1 MATIEF
7 VHVSKKFENGFV
19 AVDDFSL
26 SLLDG
31 ELMVLVGPS
40 GCGKSTALRILA
52 GLEDPTEG
60 EVRIDGRNVSTIA
73 PQGRDIAMVFQ
84 SYALYPHMTVRE
96 NIEFGLKLHHVS
108 DDEITRRVAFASEL
122 LGLSELLQRRPK
134 ALSGGQRQRVAMGR
148 AIVREP
154 KVFLMDEPLSN
165 LDAKLRVHMRSEI
178 LRLQRRLKTTMLYV
192 THDQVEA
199 MTMGT
204 RVAVMREGALL
215 QVGTPKEIYNH
226 PANAFIA
233 GFIGSP
239 SMNLAEAT
247 LGRAPDGAVW
257 LHLGGQR
264 LLLDQS
270 VLDGHPQRAA
280 AVDTG
285 TKIVS
290 GVRPE
295 DLEDSALAAA
305 APEHCL
311 EATVD
316 LVEELGSQTMVHF
329 GIDAVAVNAE
339 ERPDLAVSRLSG
351 MTFVGTFNP
360 RTQVRAGERARI
372 AVDTTR
378 LHFFDLVTGVSI

>member
-1 MATIEF
+1 MATVEF
-7 VHVSKKFENGFV
+7 VHVTKKFENGFV

-26 SLLDG
+26 NLRDG

-60 EVRIDGRNVSTIA
+60 QVHIDGRDVSDDP
-73 PQGRDIAMVFQ
+73 PQARDIAMVFQ
-84 SYALYPHMTVRE
+84 SYALYPHMTVRQ

-108 DDEITRRVAFASEL
+108 NEEMHRRIAQASEL
-122 LGLSELLQRRPK
+122 LGLDELLDRRPK

-199 MTMGT
+199 MTMGN
-204 RVAVMREGALL
+204 RVAVMRDGGLL
-215 QVGTPKEIYNH
+215 QVGTPKEIYNR
-226 PANAFIA
+226 PLNAFIA

-247 LGRAPDGAVW
+247 LERDADGGTW
-257 LHLGGQR
+257 LHIGDQK
-264 LLLDQS
+264 LLLEPS
-270 VLDGHPQRAA
+270 VLAAHPTLEAT
-280 AVDTG
+280 VG
-285 TKIVS
+285 KGVKVVF

-295 DLEDSALAAA
+295 DLEDAALLG
-305 APEHCL
+305 APPERCL
-311 EATVD
+311 ESTID
-316 LVEELGSQTMVHF
+316 LVEELGSQTLVHF
-329 GIDAVAVNAE
+329 GVNAVAVSAE
-339 ERPDLAVSRLSG
+339 ERPDFATAGSSG
-351 MTFVGTFNP
+351 MTFIGTFSP
-360 RTQVRAGERARI
+360 RTELLAGERARI
-372 AVDTTR
+372 AVDTMR
-378 LHFFDLVTGVSI
+378 LHFFDLATGASM

>member
-1 MATIEF
+1 MAAIEF
-7 VHVSKKFENGFV
+7 VHVTKKFENGFV

-84 SYALYPHMTVRE
+84 SYALYPHMAVQE

-108 DDEITRRVAFASEL
+108 DEEIQRRLAFASEL
-122 LGLSELLQRRPK
+122 LGLDELLQRRPK

-199 MTMGT
+199 MTMGS
-204 RVAVMREGALL
+204 RVAVMKDGALL
-215 QVGTPKEIYNH
+215 QVGTPKEIYNR
-226 PANAFIA
+226 PLNAFIA

-239 SMNLAEAT
+239 SMNLAQAT
-247 LGRAPDGAVW
+247 LERGSDALTW
-257 LHLGGQR
+257 LHLGDQR
-264 LLLDQS
+264 LVLDQS
-270 VLDGHPQRAA
+270 VLVDHPKLEA
-280 AVDTG
+280 AVGKG
-285 TKIVS
+285 TKVVF

-295 DLEDSALAAA
+295 DLEDAALVSA
-305 APEHCL
+305 PPDRCL
-311 EATVD
+311 ESMVD

-329 GIDAVAVNAE
+329 GVNAVGVNAE
-339 ERPDLAVSRLSG
+339 ERPDLAVALPSG

-360 RTQVRAGERARI
+360 RTEVRAGERARI
-372 AVDTTR
+372 AVDTKR
-378 LHFFDLVTGVSI
+378 LHFFDLETGVSI

>member
-1 MATIEF
+1 MATVEF
-7 VHVSKKFENGFV
+7 VHVTKKFENGFV

-60 EVRIDGRNVSTIA
+60 EVRIDGRDVSSKP
-73 PQGRDIAMVFQ
+73 PQARDIAMVFQ

-96 NIEFGLKLHHVS
+96 NIEFGLKLHHLG
-108 DDEITRRVAFASEL
+108 DEEVHRRLASASEL
-122 LGLSELLQRRPK
+122 LGLDELLDRRPK

-199 MTMGT
+199 MTMGM
-204 RVAVMREGALL
+204 RVAVMRDGALL
-215 QVGTPKEIYNH
+215 QVGTPKEIYNR
-226 PANAFIA
+226 PLNAFIA

-247 LGRAPDGAVW
+247 LDRDSDGRTW
-257 LHLGGQR
+257 LHLGDQQ

-270 VLDGHPQRAA
+270 VLAAHPALQA
-280 AVDTG
+280 AVGKG
-285 TKIVS
+285 TKVVF

-295 DLEDSALAAA
+295 DLEDAGLVSAP
-305 APEHCL
+305 PERCL
-311 EATVD
+311 ESTIE
-316 LVEELGSQTMVHF
+316 LVEELGSQTLVHF
-329 GIDAVAVNAE
+329 AVNAVAVNAE
-339 ERPDLAVSRLSG
+339 ERPDLAVAVPAG

-360 RTQVRAGERARI
+360 RTQVLAGERARI
-372 AVDTTR
+372 AVDTMR
-378 LHFFDLVTGVSI
+378 LHFFDLATGASI

>member
-1 MATIEF
+1 MAIVEF
-7 VHVSKKFENGFV
+7 VHVTKKFENGFV

-52 GLEDPTEG
+52 GLEDPTLG
-60 EVRIDGRNVSTIA
+60 EVRIDGRDVSSRP
-73 PQGRDIAMVFQ
+73 PQARDIAMVFQ

-96 NIEFGLKLHHVS
+96 NIEFGLKLHHLS
-108 DDEITRRVAFASEL
+108 DEEVHRRLALASEL
-122 LGLSELLQRRPK
+122 LGLDELLDRRPK

-204 RVAVMREGALL
+204 RVAVMRDGALL
-215 QVGTPKEIYNH
+215 QVGTPKEIYNR
-226 PANAFIA
+226 PLNAFIA

-247 LGRAPDGAVW
+247 LDRDSDGCTW
-257 LHLGGQR
+257 LRLGDQQ

-270 VLDGHPQRAA
+270 VLAAHPALEA
-280 AVDTG
+280 AVG
-285 TKIVS
+285 KGAKVVF

-295 DLEDSALAAA
+295 DLEDAGLVSA
-305 APEHCL
+305 PTERCL
-311 EATVD
+311 ESTIE
-316 LVEELGSQTMVHF
+316 LVEELGSQTLVHF
-329 GIDAVAVNAE
+329 GVNAVAVNAE
-339 ERPDLAVSRLSG
+339 ERPDLAVAGQSG

-360 RTQVRAGERARI
+360 RTQVLAGERARI
-372 AVDTTR
+372 AVDTMR
-378 LHFFDLVTGVSI
+378 LHFFDLATGASI

>member
-1 MATIEF
+1 MATVEF
-7 VHVSKKFENGFV
+7 VHVTKKFENGFV

-52 GLEDPTEG
+52 GLEDPTQG
-60 EVRIDGRNVSTIA
+60 EVRIDGCDVSSRP
-73 PQGRDIAMVFQ
+73 PQARDIAMVFQ

-96 NIEFGLKLHHVS
+96 NIEFGLKLHHLS
-108 DDEITRRVAFASEL
+108 DELVHRRLASASEL
-122 LGLSELLQRRPK
+122 LGLDELLDRRPK

-204 RVAVMREGALL
+204 RVAVMRDGALL
-215 QVGTPKEIYNH
+215 QVGTPKEIYNR
-226 PANAFIA
+226 PLNAFIA

-247 LGRAPDGAVW
+247 LDRDSDGCTW
-257 LHLGGQR
+257 LHLGDQQ

-270 VLDGHPQRAA
+270 VLAAHPSLEA
-280 AVDTG
+280 AVG
-285 TKIVS
+285 KGAKVVF

-295 DLEDSALAAA
+295 DLEYAGLVSA
-305 APEHCL
+305 PSERCL
-311 EATVD
+311 ESTIE
-316 LVEELGSQTMVHF
+316 LVEELGSQTLVHF
-329 GIDAVAVNAE
+329 GVNAVAVNAE
-339 ERPDLAVSRLSG
+339 ERTDLAVAGPSG

-360 RTQVRAGERARI
+360 RTQVLAGERALI
-372 AVDTTR
+372 AVDTMR
-378 LHFFDLVTGVSI
+378 LHFFDLATGASI